1 MKKSKAAEN
10 DRRGRE
16 RQRNKQKQKQTRASS
31 VVSEGPAHELLPQL
45 RVTQRDELSAEL
57 LELATPAQLH
67 LDLRR
72 AERRDADL
80 GLGAGLERRPL
91 VCTRAADRPLVK
103 LRSGLS
109 RTERPALGAGGRG
122 RGLGEGEGEHGGCD
136 GEAGGECGGGVVVEG
151 RGR

>member
-1 MKKSKAAEN
+1 M
-10 DRRGRE
+10 
-16 RQRNKQKQKQTRASS
+16 
-31 VVSEGPAHELLPQL
+31 VSERPAHELLPQL

-91 VCTRAADRPLVK
+91 VCTRAADRPLVE

-122 RGLGEGEGEHGGCD
+122 RRLGEEGEHGGCD
-136 GEAGGECGGGVVVEG
+136 GEVGGKCGGGVVVAGKG
-151 RGR
+151 R